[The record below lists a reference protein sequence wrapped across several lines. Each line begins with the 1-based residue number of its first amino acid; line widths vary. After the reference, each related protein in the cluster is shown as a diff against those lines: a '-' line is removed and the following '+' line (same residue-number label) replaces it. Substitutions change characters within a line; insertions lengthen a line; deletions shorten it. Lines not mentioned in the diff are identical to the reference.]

1 MGSNTPEGKVKRRVS
16 QILKRA
22 SEVYYFMPVQTGYG
36 SPTLDYLGCSRG
48 RAFAIETKAPGKKP
62 TIRQQAIIN
71 EMKAAGMVVFVI
83 AGNPE
88 EYERLRVWL
97 F

>member
-1 MGSNTPEGKVKRRVS
+1 MADTPEGKVKRRVS
-16 QILKRA
+16 QILKHA

-36 SPTLDYLGCSRG
+36 SPTLDYLGSSRG

-62 TIRQQAIIN
+62 TVRQLAIMR
-71 EMKAAGMVVFVI
+71 EMEKAGMKVFVI

-88 EYERLRVWL
+88 EYEALRLWL

>member
-1 MGSNTPEGKVKRRVS
+1 MALTPEGRVKRRVS

-22 SEVYYFMPVQTGYG
+22 DACYYFMPVQTGYG
-36 SPTLDYLGCSRG
+36 SPTLDYLGSSKG

-62 TIRQQAIIN
+62 TVRQMAIIN
-71 EMKAAGMVVFVI
+71 EMKVAGMKVFVI
-83 AGNPE
+83 DGEPNQYE
-88 EYERLRVWL
+88 ELRLWT

>member
-1 MGSNTPEGKVKRRVS
+1 MAGTPEGRVKRRVS

-22 SEVYYFMPVQTGYG
+22 DSNYYFMPVQTGYG
-36 SPTLDYLGCSRG
+36 SPTLDYLGSSRG

-62 TIRQQAIIN
+62 TIRQLAIIKEMEAA
-71 EMKAAGMVVFVI
+71 EMKVFVI

-88 EYERLRVWL
+88 EYEELRLWL

>member
-22 SEVYYFMPVQTGYG
+22 EKVYYFMPVQTGYG
-36 SPTLDYLGCSRG
+36 SPTLDYLGASRG
-48 RAFAIETKAPGKKP
+48 RAFAIETKAPGKEP
-62 TIRQQAIIN
+62 TVRQKAIIN
-71 EMKAAGMVVFVI
+71 EMKLAGIEVFVI
-83 AGNPE
+83 AGNPDD
-88 EYERLRVWL
+88 YEKLRIWL

>member
-1 MGSNTPEGKVKRRVS
+1 MAQTPEAKVKRHVS

-22 SEVYYFMPVQTGYG
+22 DQCYYFMPVQTGYG

-48 RAFAIETKAPGKKP
+48 RAFSIETKAPGKLP
-62 TIRQQAIIN
+62 TVRQLAIIKEMERT
-71 EMKAAGMVVFVI
+71 EMKVFVI
-83 AGNPE
+83 DGDPVDYE
-88 EYERLRVWL
+88 ELRLWL